1 MRSASSVTGCPLQ
14 VGNESLRKD
23 FHLIIIL
30 ILDVKVQSDVCPAPC
45 AYRGRGIFFWGG
57 G

>member
-1 MRSASSVTGCPLQ
+1 MWSASSVTGCPLQ

-45 AYRGRGIFFWGG
+45 A
-57 G
+57 